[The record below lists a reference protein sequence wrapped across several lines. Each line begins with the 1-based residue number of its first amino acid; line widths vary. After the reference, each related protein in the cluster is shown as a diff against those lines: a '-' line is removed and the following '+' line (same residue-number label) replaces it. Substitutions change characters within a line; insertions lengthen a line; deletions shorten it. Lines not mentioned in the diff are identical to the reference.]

1 MNAWLDRGRGAVGA
15 GRSGGAVE
23 TGRRRRYGGWWLP
36 AVVGLTWLVFA
47 AAAANAQG
55 FDELLGPTG
64 PGQAVAGEASI
75 MVPAEDVAVPGEEG
89 AVIMPPDADS
99 ISDEGAE
106 SVVVD
111 ATGGITEG
119 FAEGMGR
126 IVGVWPMTG
135 GSSGWFPASGLSG
148 GEVVDS
154 TGVVNR
160 WFLPTDPRWVVQ
172 VDALMLWQS
181 NLNSRPLFVETAPA
195 GRTAL
200 DANQALN
207 DVAVGPRVGVLMNLD
222 PVYAIEG
229 NYFTVRSFYGEQS
242 TPHTQGGYQQVNLAG
257 YTFAD
262 INWAQV
268 ESRGQIQSAELN
280 WRRRTC
286 GPITWLAGFR
296 WVEWNQTLTI
306 NDQYTDTTAT
316 PPVGSDR
323 FVTGVANDLYGGQA
337 GMDVVLWNDGGP
349 VKLSAVGKAGVF
361 YNTALQRSTVTFAGT
376 QIGPLA
382 AAADQTAFFGELGI
396 LGTVRLNKW
405 WSWRAGYNFFW
416 LSGVAVP
423 SDQLSITN
431 ANLTAGPASVLVNTN
446 GSVLLNGVS
455 TGLEARW

>member
-1 MNAWLDRGRGAVGA
+1 MNAWIDRGAVAVGA
-15 GRSGGAVE
+15 GGSGG
-23 TGRRRRYGGWWLP
+23 RGGSDRIKR
-36 AVVGLTWLVFA
+36 VVGCTMAALVLAGLPLA
-47 AAAANAQG
+47 ATTASAQG

-64 PGQAVAGEASI
+64 PGAVAGDVSI
-75 MVPAEDVAVPGEEG
+75 MAPAESIAAPVEEG
-89 AVIMPPDADS
+89 AIVGVPDDGM
-99 ISDEGAE
+99 IGDEGADTAVVEGSVAE
-106 SVVVD
+106 SFGSGV
-111 ATGGITEG
+111 
-119 FAEGMGR
+119 GR
-126 IVGVWPMTG
+126 IVGVWPMNG
-135 GSSGWFPASGLSG
+135 GNSGWFPPSGLGSG
-148 GEVVDS
+148 EIIDNP
-154 TGVVNR
+154 GVVNR
-160 WFLPTDPRWVVQ
+160 WLLPTDPRWVVQ

-181 NLNSRPLFVETAPA
+181 NLPSRPLFVETAPA

-207 DVAVGPRVGVLMNLD
+207 EVAVGPRVGVLMNLD

-242 TPHTQGGYQQVNLAG
+242 TPHTQGGYQQVNLQG
-257 YTFAD
+257 YNFPD

-268 ESRGQIQSAELN
+268 ISRAQIQSAELN

-316 PPVGSDR
+316 PPVGSDQ
-323 FVTGVANDLYGGQA
+323 FITGVANDLYGGQG

-361 YNTALQRSTVTFAGT
+361 YNTALQRSTATTGGT
-376 QIGPLA
+376 VVGPLA
-382 AAADQTAFFGELGI
+382 AAADQTSFFGELGI

-423 SDQLSITN
+423 TSQLSITN
-431 ANLTAGPASVLVNTN
+431 ANLTAGPAAVAVNTN

>member
-1 MNAWLDRGRGAVGA
+1 MNAWLDRGRGAVRA
-15 GRSGGAVE
+15 GRTGGLIGGFRSRRQGGRGLCGAV
-23 TGRRRRYGGWWLP
+23 GLAWL
-36 AVVGLTWLVFA
+36 ALVTA
-47 AAAANAQG
+47 TAGAQG

-64 PGQAVAGEASI
+64 PGEPVGGDASI
-75 MVPAEDVAVPGEEG
+75 MVPADDVGADDG
-89 AVIMPPDADS
+89 AVVLPPSADE

-106 SVVVD
+106 AVVVD
-111 ATGGITEG
+111 GSGGITEG
-119 FAEGMGR
+119 FAAGMGR

-135 GSSGWFPASGLSG
+135 GSSGWFPASGIGG
-148 GEVVDS
+148 GEVIDS
-154 TGVVNR
+154 TGVVNG
-160 WFLPTDPRWVVQ
+160 WFLPTDPRWQVQ

-229 NYFTVRSFYGEQS
+229 NYFTVRSFSGEQS

-257 YTFAD
+257 YNFAD
-262 INWAQV
+262 INWGQV
-268 ESRGQIQSAELN
+268 ISRGQIQSAELN

-316 PPVGSDR
+316 PPVGTDQ

-361 YNTALQRSTVTFAGT
+361 YNTALQRTTVTFAGAPV
-376 QIGPLA
+376 GPLA
-382 AAADQTAFFGELGI
+382 AAADQTSFFGELGI

-431 ANLTAGPASVLVNTN
+431 ANLSAGPASVLVNTN
-446 GSVLLNGVS
+446 GSVLLNGAS